1 MALEV
6 VTLYTYTCDG
16 CGMKAQGAGSAEPTG
31 WRSVSEPSRYG
42 PPPYR
47 HLYRHFCSRECAERY
62 GARAWRELWQQYPE
76 RAEAA

>member
-6 VTLYTYTCDG
+6 TTLYTYTCDG
-16 CGMKAQGAGSAEPTG
+16 CGTKAEGAGSAEPTG
-31 WRSVSEPSRYG
+31 WRSVPEPSRYG

-47 HLYRHFCSRECAERY
+47 HLCSRDCAEQY
-62 GARAWRELWQQYPE
+62 GARTWRNLWQQYPE